1 MDGISIL
8 GRLFAVFLTV
18 YNSILY
24 SRKERDNFS
33 VSVTQKYNTMTKSG
47 SAGRHKA
54 GRHKV

>member
-18 YNSILY
+18 HNSILY

-47 SAGRHKA
+47 SDGFPAQTS
-54 GRHKV
+54 

>member
-47 SAGRHKA
+47 SAGFPA
-54 GRHKV
+54 QTP